1 MARYVASLKL
11 RDLVARED
19 YIVGVTLVE
28 SSVITLVAIME
39 DYQP

>member
-1 MARYVASLKL
+1 MARCVASLKL